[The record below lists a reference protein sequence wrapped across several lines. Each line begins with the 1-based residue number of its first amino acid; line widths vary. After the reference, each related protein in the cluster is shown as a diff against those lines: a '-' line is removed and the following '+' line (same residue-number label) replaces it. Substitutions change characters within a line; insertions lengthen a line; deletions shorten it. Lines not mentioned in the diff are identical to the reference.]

1 MVDTNELISMAE
13 SLPIDIK
20 TELIDKLL
28 NSLNPSQKGI
38 DELWAEEAEQR
49 VAEIK
54 DGEVSTIPGEEVF
67 EQIRDRLSK

>member
-20 TELIDKLL
+20 TQLIDKLL
-28 NSLNPSQKGI
+28 NSLNPSQKAI

-49 VAEIK
+49 VAEIR
-54 DGEVSTIPGEEVF
+54 DGEVSTIPGEKVF